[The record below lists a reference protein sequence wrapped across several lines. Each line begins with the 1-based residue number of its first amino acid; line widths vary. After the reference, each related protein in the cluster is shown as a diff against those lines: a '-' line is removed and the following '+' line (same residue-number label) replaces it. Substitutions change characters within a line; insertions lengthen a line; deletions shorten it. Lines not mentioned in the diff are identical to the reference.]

1 MLRKLEHRMNLLGRM
16 ASFAVVVR
24 SGSFTRGAA
33 RLGLSKSVVSRHVS
47 LLEKELGV
55 QLLYRST
62 HKLSLTEAGERFYAY
77 CKDLE
82 QVTEQAVAVATS
94 GRETP
99 RGLLRVTLPQTLV
112 VSPVGSLIA
121 GFQKRY
127 PEVQL
132 DVRVTSLQVDPIEE
146 GFDLALRIGELPD
159 SGLGFRKL
167 RDVHFLAVATPGYIR
182 AHGVPR
188 TPADLKDHNCLVYSE
203 YGSRARWPETQPAR
217 RAAATGN
224 FSTNSGVLLLN
235 ALLAGQGIV
244 IGPDL
249 MFEAHVKA
257 RRLKVLLEGHALP
270 PSALY
275 AVFPHGR
282 FPSAGRAAFLDYL
295 ASELKERRSGKLER
309 GRAARDQD

>member
-1 MLRKLEHRMNLLGRM
+1 MKLLGRM

-62 HKLSLTEAGERFYAY
+62 HRISLTEAGERFYAY

-82 QVTEQAVAVATS
+82 QVTEQAVAVATA
-94 GRETP
+94 GRERP
-99 RGLLRVTLPQTLV
+99 RGLLRITLPQTLV
-112 VSPVGSLIA
+112 VSPVGRLISR
-121 GFQKRY
+121 FQKKY

-146 GFDLALRIGELPD
+146 GFDLALRIGELAD
-159 SGLGFRKL
+159 SNLVCRKL
-167 RDVHFLAVATPGYIR
+167 RDVRVLAVATPGYLKH
-182 AHGVPR
+182 AGTPR
-188 TPADLKDHNCLVYSE
+188 TPDDLRHHNCLVYSE
-203 YGSRARWPETQPAR
+203 FESRARWPDERGAAR
-217 RAAATGN
+217 KSRAALSGN
-224 FSTNSGVLLLN
+224 LSTNSGVLLLH

-249 MFEAHVKA
+249 MFESHLKQRRIKA
-257 RRLKVLLEGHALP
+257 VLEDHAP
-270 PSALY
+270 AATGLY
-275 AVFPHGR
+275 ALFPPGR
-282 FPSAGRAAFLDYL
+282 FPAASRLAFMDFLAFELQGARRAA
-295 ASELKERRSGKLER
+295 AVR
-309 GRAARDQD
+309 